1 MTVTAQALADEI
13 AHSVDIKMAE
23 LESLG
28 PDNYRS
34 AMFLNDVE
42 AAVRKNTIGI
52 MKSNITE
59 LKQILKVVHFLATE
73 ST

>member
-1 MTVTAQALADEI
+1 MSVTVQALADEI
-13 AHSVDIKMAE
+13 ARSVDIKMAE

-28 PDNYRS
+28 PDNYRY

-42 AAVRKNTIGI
+42 AAVRLNTISI

-59 LKQILKVVHFLATE
+59 LKQILKVVRYLAAE
-73 ST
+73 R